1 MTYLIALTCV
11 LGIAAGQILFKL
23 SAMEFHR
30 TGNLLNHEALT
41 YFVVALAL
49 YGITTVG
56 WVWVLQKNELGKVYP
71 LMALSFVIVPL
82 ASHYLLGE
90 RFQVQY
96 FVGVAVII
104 SGIIISGNS

>member
-1 MTYLIALTCV
+1 
-11 LGIAAGQILFKL
+11 
-23 SAMEFHR
+23 
-30 TGNLLNHEALT
+30 
-41 YFVVALAL
+41 
-49 YGITTVG
+49 
-56 WVWVLQKNELGKVYP
+56 